1 MLQLSNVAR
10 ENAPGKHI
18 DLIGLLL
25 ITVSESFVLQL
36 FQENRYTFKGVKF
49 VNIVVFFRSYLE
61 VA

>member
-25 ITVSESFVLQL
+25 ITVSESFLQL